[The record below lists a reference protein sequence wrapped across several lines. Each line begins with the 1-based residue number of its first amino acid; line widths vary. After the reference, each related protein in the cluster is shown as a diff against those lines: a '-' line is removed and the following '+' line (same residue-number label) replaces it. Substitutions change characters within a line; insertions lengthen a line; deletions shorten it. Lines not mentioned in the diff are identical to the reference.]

1 MRWEGKGNKRT
12 WPSQEMSQRCVVVC
26 FPLVDWDTEEISL
39 ERRKGKDEKRQRE
52 REGNREVRLEIEN
65 FLEYKDF
72 LVLSQFF
79 F

>member
-1 MRWEGKGNKRT
+1 M
-12 WPSQEMSQRCVVVC
+12 VC